1 MICSRLT
8 PEANPDSLSPSPAAN
23 EPPQLPSANGNIP
36 KSKNTQELPPFPEPP
51 AGARSFSSQ
60 CLVVFPY
67 QILYMSNRFW
77 GLNPVGQILSSTYV
91 FPFMKEYVYE
101 PSLAN
106 LMVFVLPFSFIL
118 SISPLAPLTW
128 VLIFSCN
135 FMHVHFIMSSEYN
148 HRPQPH

>member
-1 MICSRLT
+1 METSQRVKTLRSCHH
-8 PEANPDSLSPSPAAN
+8 APSHQQVA
-23 EPPQLPSANGNIP
+23 S
-36 KSKNTQELPPFPEPP
+36 
-51 AGARSFSSQ
+51 GARSFSSQ

-67 QILYMSNRFW
+67 QIFYMSNRFW

-91 FPFMKEYVYE
+91 FPFMKENVYE

-106 LMVFVLPFSFIL
+106 LMVFILTFSFIL

-135 FMHVHFIMSSEYN
+135 FMHVDLIMSSEYN
-148 HRPQPH
+148 HWPQPH